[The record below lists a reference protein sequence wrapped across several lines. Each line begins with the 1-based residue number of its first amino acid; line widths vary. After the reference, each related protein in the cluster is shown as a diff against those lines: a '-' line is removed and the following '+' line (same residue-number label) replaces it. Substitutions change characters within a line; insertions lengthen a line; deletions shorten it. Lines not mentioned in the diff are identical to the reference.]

1 MSSDGDCCY
10 PVRGYAKCDKV
21 EHWDE
26 PEPCPLCTTSL
37 LTREQF
43 KTVLEAIAWSCRG
56 GILYQDLLNHDAA
69 LRHTIKQQAQEI
81 ATLTGKL
88 TSLCHAHGNA
98 LIEIHDLK
106 QVIDSLHSS
115 LHGKA

>member
-1 MSSDGDCCY
+1 MTPNELTSEQVVEWMHRHQNSSIARQRYRD
-10 PVRGYAKCDKV
+10 
-21 EHWDE
+21 
-26 PEPCPLCTTSL
+26 TSRTL
-37 LTREQF
+37 DRQF
-43 KTVLEAIAWSCRG
+43 AYDAELQGLEEK
-56 GILYQDLLNHDAA
+56 LLNHDAA

-106 QVIDSLHSS
+106 QVIDSIHSS